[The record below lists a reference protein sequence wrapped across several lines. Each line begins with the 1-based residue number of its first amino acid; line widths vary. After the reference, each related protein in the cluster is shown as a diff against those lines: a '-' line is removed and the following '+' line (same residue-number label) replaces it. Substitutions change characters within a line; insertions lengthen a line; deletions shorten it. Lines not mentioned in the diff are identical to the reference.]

1 MVGSPD
7 FAVIHPCEERS
18 RRFATIVRSRPAP
31 RNRPFVCGRRST
43 LHEPPRSSMDS
54 TVSILVYHA
63 SFLHVQR
70 FRVDAFD
77 VSFLLRKLRALRN
90 PWMNDEQNQ
99 GKNSIFSRKTGC
111 ISQSIDVRFKTP
123 RPVVNR
129 IHFECTKSMHE
140 FVLLDPKSKGD
151 GQGRCSLWTSV
162 AMWTSLWC
170 RSR

>member
-99 GKNSIFSRKTGC
+99 GKKLNLFKEDWMHFSIHRR
-111 ISQSIDVRFKTP
+111 SIQNTETSCESHPFR
-123 RPVVNR
+123 
-129 IHFECTKSMHE
+129 MHE
-140 FVLLDPKSKGD
+140 EH
-151 GQGRCSLWTSV
+151 
-162 AMWTSLWC
+162 A
-170 RSR
+170 